1 MPHEPE
7 QVFLIAA
14 LVTVGLVIV
23 VPVIIYLVHKLFFF
37 DWPPLY
43 EWQQARRQLRR
54 IDQGR
59 VIWATYYRHHPASRA
74 ALGGAQLACARYRQA
89 AAQRALDRQR
99 RGRRIGAVVFLGATA
114 AGFAALAA
122 VQSQQRITDI
132 VIAVGYASNALG
144 TLLAG
149 PRSWRR
155 QTERMTRLQAAIEDC
170 CARRPDAAPPQRQER
185 GLPHSA

>member
-1 MPHEPE
+1 MHHEPE
-7 QVFLIAA
+7 QAFLIAA

-23 VPVIIYLVHKLFFF
+23 VPLIIYLVHKLFFFFFFF

-59 VIWATYYRHHPASRA
+59 VIWATYCRHHPASRA
-74 ALGGAQLACARYRQA
+74 ALGGAQLAYARCRQA

-99 RGRRIGAVVFLGATA
+99 RGRRIGAVVFLGGTA

-144 TLLAG
+144 NLLAG
-149 PRSWRR
+149 S
-155 QTERMTRLQAAIEDC
+155 AVV
-170 CARRPDAAPPQRQER
+170 AAP
-185 GLPHSA
+185 G